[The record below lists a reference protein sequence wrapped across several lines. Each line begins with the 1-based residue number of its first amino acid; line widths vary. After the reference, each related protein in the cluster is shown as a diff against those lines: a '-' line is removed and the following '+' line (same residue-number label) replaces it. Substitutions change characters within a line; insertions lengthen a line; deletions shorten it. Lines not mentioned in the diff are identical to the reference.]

1 MIVYVEV
8 VLLDNFCLD
17 LFILCASTLS
27 LRIKVSRLR
36 LVFGAIVGAIGATL
50 SVYAGGVLVYFVK
63 VGILLAMCITSVGFG
78 KKLFWHILT
87 TLAYTFISGGCIVG
101 LFNLCNVSYVNADGF
116 FYQTQVPLFVY
127 AAALALVAFVGYS
140 LFCYRTDFAK
150 VAPYLTDVTLS
161 FGGRTVK
168 VRAFRDSGNTLT
180 YQGCAVC
187 FVVGKIDGFADYFAR
202 CLVCGQ
208 TVKVQVCTVAATT
221 EVPAV
226 EAILTEQDNNSRKIY
241 LALPRNKCPSFYQLI
256 VNGN

>member
-36 LVFGAIVGAIGATL
+36 LVCGAIIGAVGATL
-50 SVYAGGVLVYFVK
+50 SVYASGVLVYFVK
-63 VGILLAMCITSVGFG
+63 AAILLAMCITSVGFG

-116 FYQTQVPLFVY
+116 FYQTEVPFFVY
-127 AAALALVAFVGYS
+127 AAGLALVAFVGYS
-140 LFCYRTDFAK
+140 LFCYRADFAK
-150 VAPYLTDVTLS
+150 VAPYLVDVTLS
-161 FGGRTVK
+161 FDDRIVK

-180 YQGCAVC
+180 CQGCAVC

-202 CLVCGQ
+202 CLVSGQ
-208 TVKVQVCTVAATT
+208 AVKVQVCTVAATT

-226 EAILTEQDNNSRKIY
+226 QATMTDENNLSRRVY
-241 LALPRNKCPSFYQLI
+241 LALPLNKCPSFYQLI
-256 VNGN
+256 VDGS